1 MSSIPTPYAAVVA
14 LDWAD
19 RRHAW
24 ALATQAAET
33 PGFRGFRGQY
43 TGLTPSAETT
53 EIGDSLPGLPVAA
66 SSSY

>member
-33 PGFRGFRGQY
+33 PQSGW
-43 TGLTPSAETT
+43 LLNTPEAIHQFATQLG
-53 EIGDSLPGLPVAA
+53 IG
-66 SSSY
+66 